1 MKVESKHNK
10 IKTTYQTYAS
20 LQYSIKAFNP
30 EEKNPK
36 PIVPQYIFFVQA
48 KRVQQCLKYMYFD
61 NGKDI

>member
-30 EEKNPK
+30 EEKTQTYSPTK
-36 PIVPQYIFFVQA
+36 YIFL
-48 KRVQQCLKYMYFD
+48 LKQKGYK
-61 NGKDI
+61 NV